1 MDEYVIVIHP
11 DRNIVLG
18 VNERR
23 PEPVYI
29 IQIEERDPEINYKK
43 VMSIILAFLIFMI
56 AASSITNEN

>member
-18 VNERR
+18 VNENR

-29 IQIEERDPEINYKK
+29 IQMEERDLGINYKK
-43 VMSIILAFLIFMI
+43 VLLAFLIFMI
-56 AASSITNEN
+56 VASSITNEN